1 MTALA
6 GDRDAAW
13 WQGECERMEI
23 MRASCSHCRKLPD
36 LPTRDDDYRDRSE
49 VPDDAGK
56 PAVFA
61 ARFTG
66 RCAVCGT
73 SIEPGDLITRL
84 GTVGRYACQECGPWE
99 S

>member
-1 MTALA
+1 
-6 GDRDAAW
+6 
-13 WQGECERMEI
+13 MEI
-23 MRASCSHCRKLPD
+23 MRASCAHCRGLPD
-36 LPTRDDDYRDRSE
+36 LPTRDDEHPERTGSE
-49 VPDDAGK
+49 LDAGK

-66 RCAVCGT
+66 RCAVCRG

-84 GTVGRYACQECGPWE
+84 GTVGRYACQECGPWQ